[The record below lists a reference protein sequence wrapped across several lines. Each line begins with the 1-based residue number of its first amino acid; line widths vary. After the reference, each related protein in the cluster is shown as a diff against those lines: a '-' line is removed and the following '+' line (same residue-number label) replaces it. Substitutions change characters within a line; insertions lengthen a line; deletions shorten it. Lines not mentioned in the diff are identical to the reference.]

1 MGESGAD
8 DAAGDSVAKEVQ
20 PELPPEAAAEFL
32 VRDYRRIS
40 GAGGVGS
47 HESG

>member
-1 MGESGAD
+1 MSESGAD
-8 DAAGDSVAKEVQ
+8 DAAGDGVAKKVQ
-20 PELPPEAAAEFL
+20 PGFPPETAAEFL